1 VRLARKIWLKTVAL
15 LSTFCGFRFGRPL
28 ASLGQEVFLMVE
40 KHLMSR
46 GDIGKALV
54 RIAHEVVE
62 RNKGAKD
69 IVLVGMQTR
78 GVPLAQRLAATIQ
91 SLEGISIPV
100 GSLDISL
107 YRDDL
112 SSLDLRH
119 VVQRTDVP
127 VDVTDKQ
134 VILVDDVFYTGRSIR
149 AAMDAIMDLGR
160 PQSIQLAVL
169 VDRGHREL
177 PIRADY
183 VGKNIPSSQGE
194 EVKVYVKEVD
204 GEDKVTILMTEV
216 GVE

>member
-1 VRLARKIWLKTVAL
+1 MSEKI
-15 LSTFCGFRFGRPL
+15 
-28 ASLGQEVFLMVE
+28 LMPPE
-40 KHLMSR
+40 DMER
-46 GDIGKALV
+46 ALV
-54 RIAHEVVE
+54 RVAHEIVE
-62 RNKGAKD
+62 RNKGSKD
-69 IVLVGMQTR
+69 VVLVGMQTR
-78 GVPLAQRLAATIQ
+78 GVPLAERLAVTIRG
-91 SLEGISIPV
+91 LEGFAIPV

-112 SSLDLRH
+112 SSLDLKP
-119 VVQRTDVP
+119 VVQRTEVP
-127 VDVTDKQ
+127 ADIAGKH

-183 VGKNIPSSQGE
+183 VGKNVPTSLYEKI
-194 EVKVYVKEVD
+194 KVYVKEID
-204 GEDKVTILMTEV
+204 GEDKVVIFTHGMGVTD

>member
-1 VRLARKIWLKTVAL
+1 
-15 LSTFCGFRFGRPL
+15 
-28 ASLGQEVFLMVE
+28 MVE
-40 KHLMSR
+40 KRLMSR